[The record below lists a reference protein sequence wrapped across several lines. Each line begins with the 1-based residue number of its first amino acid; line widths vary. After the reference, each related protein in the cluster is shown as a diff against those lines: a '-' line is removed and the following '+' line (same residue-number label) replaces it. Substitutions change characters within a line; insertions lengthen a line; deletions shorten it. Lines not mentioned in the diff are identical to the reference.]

1 MTLTDTEKASAA
13 RKSLEYVKDG
23 MVVGLGTGST
33 ATFAIQFLG
42 EMVRDGLKICGVPT
56 SRARG
61 GVAAPPPA
69 PPLSPPFFGEKW
81 PAMFERSAAPPLREP
96 VASWRVR

>member
-1 MTLTDTEKASAA
+1 MTLTDTEKAVAA

-42 EMVRDGLKICGVPT
+42 ELVRDGLKIRGIPT
-56 SRARG
+56 SRA
-61 GVAAPPPA
+61 
-69 PPLSPPFFGEKW
+69 
-81 PAMFERSAAPPLREP
+81 
-96 VASWRVR
+96 SWRAGALAGDSAHQLR